1 MRIAF
6 DAQLLFEKQKT
17 GIGWNSKKMIDELIR
32 LPGNEYH
39 LNCFNFRKNPE
50 RDQLISHYRENGCIV
65 HECRWI
71 PASVYNHLERLI
83 PFPYRFVF
91 KEKTDITQF
100 FNYTIPLGVKG
111 KRMTIVHDMAYRAY
125 PDTVAQKTKRWL
137 EGHLEQYCRRA
148 DIIITV
154 SEFSKS
160 EIVKYLA
167 VPSEKIHVV
176 YNGVDLDHYREIDD
190 TQQIENVK
198 QKYGITGDY
207 LLYLGTLEPRK
218 NLESLLTAYMC
229 LKKEQK
235 VIPRLVLAGKK
246 GWLYDS
252 IFEKVKEYGVQESV
266 IFPGYIAAE
275 DTPFLLSG
283 ALLFVFPSLYE
294 GFGIPPLEAMAC
306 GTPVLTSNTSS
317 LPEVVGDAAI
327 LADPLDIQGLKN
339 SMSELINHPELRQ
352 MLKEKGK
359 KRAQQFSWSA
369 SAEKLL
375 NIYNGVKM
383 ETGNADI

>member
-17 GIGWNSKKMIDELIR
+17 GIGWNSKKMIDELIQ

-50 RDQLISHYRENGCIV
+50 RDQLIRQYREKGCIV
-65 HECRWI
+65 HECKWM

-91 KEKTDITQF
+91 GEKTDITQF
-100 FNYTIPLGVKG
+100 FNYTVPLGVRG
-111 KRMTIVHDMAYRAY
+111 KRITFVHDMSYKSC
-125 PDTVAQKTKRWL
+125 PDTMALKTKRWL
-137 EGHLEQYCRRA
+137 EDHLEQYCRRA
-148 DIIITV
+148 DLVITI
-154 SEFSKS
+154 SEFSKC
-160 EIVKYLA
+160 EIIKYLA
-167 VPSEKIHVV
+167 IPSKKIHVV
-176 YNGVDLDHYREIDD
+176 HCGVDLKQYREIDNIK
-190 TQQIENVK
+190 QIEDVK
-198 QKYGITGDY
+198 QKYGIVGNY
-207 LLYLGTLEPRK
+207 ILYLGTLEPRK
-218 NLESLLTAYMC
+218 NLHSLLTAYMY

-235 VIPRLVLAGKK
+235 FVPNLVLAGKK

-252 IFEKVKEYGVQESV
+252 IFEKVKEYGLQENV
-266 IFPGYIAAE
+266 VFPGYIAAS
-275 DTPFLLSG
+275 DAPILLSG

-306 GTPVLTSNTSS
+306 GTPVITSNSSS

-327 LADPLDIQGLKN
+327 LTDPLDIQGLKN
-339 SMSELINHPELRQ
+339 AMQKLINSPELRRK
-352 MLKEKGK
+352 LKEKGK
-359 KRAQQFSWSA
+359 LRAEQFSWRA
-369 SAEKLL
+369 SAKRLL
-375 NIYNGVKM
+375 NIYNEVKM